1 MLDTRILLYQPLRSV
16 GLLLRRRTQFL
27 SSREAEQKSD
37 FLARFSEWQ
46 PLAAERPEGPRADS
60 PCKQSPA
67 PASTWL
73 FSFHDLLTSSKRIP
87 AWPRQEILPGWNALE
102 TPIREREATG
112 PAGERSQSHIPHGP
126 PPDSLRP
133 KASGSPV
140 LTSRICTESSHTGHS
155 GSPLG
160 WGTAPR
166 HSLAG
171 QGEVAGFRDRSCGSG
186 VDEQARLRGGS
197 SPGQWSYPRPLS
209 PPPCPLLPTRPSSPP
224 HPPPSW
230 SDPPG
235 ISAPTP
241 SNHPES
247 SVLALRRVHSDFIC
261 YSNYMISLNTM
272 ATDEPCMKTVS
283 WDFPGRPR
291 VETLPSSRGHE
302 GSIPSQQAKLPHA
315 SLAKKQKT

>member
-1 MLDTRILLYQPLRSV
+1 M

-67 PASTWL
+67 PAATWL

-224 HPPPSW
+224 HPSRAHRDIQPP
-230 SDPPG
+230 
-235 ISAPTP
+235 
-241 SNHPES
+241 
-247 SVLALRRVHSDFIC
+247 
-261 YSNYMISLNTM
+261 
-272 ATDEPCMKTVS
+272 PCL
-283 WDFPGRPR
+283 PR
-291 VETLPSSRGHE
+291 VSAWASTTQTLPSWLCSFFPVSRFKCPLLVKGR
-302 GSIPSQQAKLPHA
+302 GPLPARASIPALFAHQQDWSPGAQPREGG
-315 SLAKKQKT
+315 TR